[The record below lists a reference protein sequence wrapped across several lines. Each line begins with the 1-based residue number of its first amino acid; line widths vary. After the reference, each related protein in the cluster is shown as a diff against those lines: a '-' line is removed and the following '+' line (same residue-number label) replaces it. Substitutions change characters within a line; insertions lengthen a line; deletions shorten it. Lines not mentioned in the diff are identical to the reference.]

1 MVMTRTNHHL
11 TDTILT
17 MGMTRTNHHPTDTI
31 LTMVMIR
38 TNHHLTD
45 TILTMGMT
53 RTNHHPTDTILTMVM
68 IRTNHHPTD
77 TILTMATTRTRSH
90 TMTMKNLI
98 TRNQNLPR
106 NHTNKNM
113 NQILIRPLTIIT
125 KNLSMDMGRTIP
137 INHPKIITGTITTT
151 NRITRNMAEVITT
164 TKNHTVA
171 TECIPHTLATE

>member
-1 MVMTRTNHHL
+1 
-11 TDTILT
+11 
-17 MGMTRTNHHPTDTI
+17 MGPTDTI
-31 LTMVMIR
+31 LTMVMTR
-38 TNHHLTD
+38 TNNHLTD
-45 TILTMGMT
+45 TILTMVLT
-53 RTNHHPTDTILTMVM
+53 RTNNHLTDTILTIVL

-77 TILTMATTRTRSH
+77 TILTMAMIRTKNHPTEAIPTRSH

-113 NQILIRPLTIIT
+113 NPILIRPLTIIT

-164 TKNHTVA
+164 TKNHHTEA
-171 TECIPHTLATE
+171 TE

>member
-1 MVMTRTNHHL
+1 
-11 TDTILT
+11 
-17 MGMTRTNHHPTDTI
+17 MGTEAIP
-31 LTMVMIR
+31 
-38 TNHHLTD
+38 
-45 TILTMGMT
+45 
-53 RTNHHPTDTILTMVM
+53 
-68 IRTNHHPTD
+68 
-77 TILTMATTRTRSH
+77 TRSH

-113 NQILIRPLTIIT
+113 NPNLIRPLTIIT

-164 TKNHTVA
+164 TKNHH
-171 TECIPHTLATE
+171 TEVTEPTISRMVTTERILTKETITKNQNMDTKGNTKANMKINTRMILRKNRN

>member
-1 MVMTRTNHHL
+1 
-11 TDTILT
+11 
-17 MGMTRTNHHPTDTI
+17 
-31 LTMVMIR
+31 MI
-38 TNHHLTD
+38 
-45 TILTMGMT
+45 

-77 TILTMATTRTRSH
+77 TILTM
-90 TMTMKNLI
+90 TMKNLI

-113 NQILIRPLTIIT
+113 NPILTRPLTIIT
-125 KNLSMDMGRTIP
+125 KNLSMDMGRTIL

-164 TKNHTVA
+164 TKNHTEA
-171 TECIPHTLATE
+171 TE